1 MDKGW
6 RRIKGVIIEW
16 IECGTDV
23 VLPDDVME
31 NELIDCDSCGI
42 ELEVISLNPLK
53 LDLAP
58 EEQEDW
64 GE

>member
-1 MDKGW
+1 MKC
-6 RRIKGVIIEW
+6 

-23 VLPDDVME
+23 VLPDDVKE
-31 NELIDCDSCGI
+31 NELIDCDGCGE
-42 ELEVISLNPLK
+42 ELDVISQNPIK
-53 LDLAP
+53 FDLAP

>member
-1 MDKGW
+1 MKC
-6 RRIKGVIIEW
+6 

>member
-1 MDKGW
+1 M
-6 RRIKGVIIEW
+6 EC

-31 NELIDCDSCGI
+31 NELIYCDGCGV
-42 ELEVISLNPLK
+42 ELEVISLNPIK
-53 LDLAP
+53 FDLAP